1 MLSPCRCVEL
11 IINEQMRKYTARL
24 KDISSLEFAES
35 KAKSRLMHIKSS
47 LVRSKPCK
55 CHLCLIE
62 SAVCLANRLWDD
74 YTCSHHFMCSK
85 IQLFLRIILKPFY
98 VPAHVLYLTPP
109 PTHLTETCTNHC

>member
-47 LVRSKPCK
+47 LVKSKPCK

-62 SAVCLANRLWDD
+62 SAVCLANRLWND
-74 YTCSHHFMCSK
+74 YTCSHHFM
-85 IQLFLRIILKPFY
+85 
-98 VPAHVLYLTPP
+98 
-109 PTHLTETCTNHC
+109 